1 MPPRAQDTEDKIGTQ
16 QVRVGS
22 SKRGRGDDGGS
33 GSDDYSD
40 DDDDD
45 DDGPLHP
52 AAWLGMHPGLVAAH
66 LQLRPCDCCSQ
77 QTPAPLLGTARDR
90 RPGMLPAQC
99 LGNSYERRVLVDYL
113 REKGIDVVSMLQDC
127 LTRVEAGTFE
137 LRVERAMVGPGGRT
151 ITIDA
156 TVCHNCWDAAF
167 TGLCYQYRAAIP
179 AEQLPAAVT
188 ARPNCWYG
196 KDCRTQRHNLTHA
209 SRLSHICEPTAGG
222 GGGKGKGG
230 GKGGGGKGGRGGGGR
245 SLAGGRGA
253 GAAVVDDGGNDGGGG
268 GAAVAA
274 VGGFGPPVAGPP
286 V

>member
-1 MPPRAQDTEDKIGTQ
+1 M
-16 QVRVGS
+16 RVGS
-22 SKRGRGDDGGS
+22 SKRGRGDDSGS
-33 GSDDYSD
+33 GSDDYS
-40 DDDDD
+40 DDD

-66 LQLRPCDCCSQ
+66 LQMRPCDCCSQ
-77 QTPAPLLGTARDR
+77 PTPAPLLGKARDK

-113 REKGIDVVSMLQDC
+113 REKGIDVIPMLQDC

-137 LRVERAMVGPGGRT
+137 LRVERAMLGPGGRT
-151 ITIDA
+151 IAIDA

-196 KDCRTQRHNLTHA
+196 KDCRTQRHNLQHA
-209 SRLSHICEPTAGG
+209 ERLSHICQPTAG

-230 GKGGGGKGGRGGGGR
+230 GKGGGGRGGGGKGGRGGGGR
-245 SLAGGRGA
+245 SGLAGGRDA
-253 GAAVVDDGGNDGGGG
+253 DAAVADHDGGNDGGGG
-268 GAAVAA
+268 GAGAA
-274 VGGFGPPVAGPP
+274 VVGAVGAAFPPVAGPP
-286 V
+286 A